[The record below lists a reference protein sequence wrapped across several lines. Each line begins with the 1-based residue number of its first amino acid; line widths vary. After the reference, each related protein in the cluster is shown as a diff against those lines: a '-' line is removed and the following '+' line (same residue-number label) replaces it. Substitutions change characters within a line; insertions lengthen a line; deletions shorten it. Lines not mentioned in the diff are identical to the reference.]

1 MDTLNIDPPNQRRR
15 RMLYRATHRGT
26 YENDLMVGGF
36 VTRHIDSMD
45 DAELDALEAVMAF
58 PDVELADWLTG
69 RKPFPAEADSPML
82 RRIRDAAADVA
93 QFMSRERLNNL

>member
-1 MDTLNIDPPNQRRR
+1 
-15 RMLYRATHRGT
+15 
-26 YENDLMVGGF
+26 MVGGF
-36 VTRHIDSMD
+36 VRRHIHEMS

-69 RKPFPAEADSPML
+69 RKPIPAEADSPML